1 MAGTIIIS
9 YREGDAPDMA
19 VRLRNRLETFGYQ
32 CAFMSE
38 NRGGHGRGYPAGRE
52 DVIAASDGFVAMI
65 GPRWLMRYDEHGHP
79 GIHHRDDF
87 TRKDISAALVRDV
100 PILVVLADG
109 MTMPLPA
116 LLPADLLLLA
126 YQPATE
132 LRGAQFDHDV
142 EKAVMAL
149 RRLAPAGP

>member
-1 MAGTIIIS
+1 MSGTIIIS
-9 YREGDAPDMA
+9 YRESDVPEIAL
-19 VRLRNRLETFGYQ
+19 RLRDRLETFGYH
-32 CAFMSE
+32 CGFMSE
-38 NRGGHGRGYPAGRE
+38 SRGAHGRDYPAGRE
-52 DVIAASDGFVAMI
+52 DMIAACDGFVAMI
-65 GPRWLMRYDEHGHP
+65 GPRWLMRYDERGQP

-132 LRGAQFDHDV
+132 LRGAQFDQDV
-142 EKAVMAL
+142 EKVVMAL

>member
-9 YREGDAPDMA
+9 YRENDAPGMA
-19 VRLRNRLETFGYQ
+19 RRLRDRLESFGYH
-32 CAFMSE
+32 CGFMSE
-38 NRGGHGRGYPAGRE
+38 DRGTLGRDYPAGRE
-52 DVIAASDGFVAMI
+52 DRIAACDGFVAMI

-87 TRKDISAALVRDV
+87 TRKDITAALVRDV

-109 MTMPLPA
+109 MTMPMPV

-132 LRGAQFDHDV
+132 LRGVQFDHDV
-142 EKAVMAL
+142 EKAVTML